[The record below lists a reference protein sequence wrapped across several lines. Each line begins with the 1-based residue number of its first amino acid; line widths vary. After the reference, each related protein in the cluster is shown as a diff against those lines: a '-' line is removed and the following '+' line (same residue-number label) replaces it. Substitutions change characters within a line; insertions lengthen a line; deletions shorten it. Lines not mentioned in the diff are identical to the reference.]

1 MSEMLEADNMNSMGA
16 QPGAGGMTAGTLL
29 RQARQAAGVHVA
41 ALAVALKVPAHKLEA
56 LEEDRYEVFTD
67 VVFLRALA
75 SSVCRTLKV
84 DAAPVLA
91 LLPTSSAPRLAVDHG
106 INASFKDGSARASSA
121 SGSAI
126 SRSVIGVVLVLL
138 LAALAMVFVPRAVDQ
153 SASAGKP
160 ATAQPGAVVETPAA
174 APAEA
179 ASSAVAAVAEPSQ
192 QPAAAAPAPAATPAP
207 TPAPAIAAASVP
219 AVVVPAA
226 PAAPSVGS
234 SPLAASSQLSSVPV
248 AAADEGTLVITASG
262 TSWVQVRSLS
272 GGGTTQ
278 KTLTAGDKLVA
289 PGSPPWAVVIGKADA
304 TTVTVRGKPMDV
316 VSIAREN
323 VARFEVK

>member
-1 MSEMLEADNMNSMGA
+1 MSEMLEAENMNSMSA

-179 ASSAVAAVAEPSQ
+179 ASGTVAAVAEPSQ
-192 QPAAAAPAPAATPAP
+192 QPAAAAPAP
-207 TPAPAIAAASVP
+207 TPAPAMAAASVP
-219 AVVVPAA
+219 AMVVPAA

-248 AAADEGTLVITASG
+248 AAADEGALVIAASG

>member
-1 MSEMLEADNMNSMGA
+1 MSEMVEAENMNSLGA
-16 QPGAGGMTAGTLL
+16 QPVAGGITAGALL

-56 LEEDRYEVFTD
+56 LEEDRYDTFTD

-91 LLPTSSAPRLAVDHG
+91 LLPTSSAPRLSVDHG
-106 INASFKDGSARASSA
+106 INASFKDGSARALGA
-121 SGSAI
+121 GGSAI

-138 LAALAMVFVPRAVDQ
+138 LAALAMVFVPRAVEQ

-160 ATAQPGAVVETPAA
+160 ASTQASAVSELPAA

-179 ASSAVAAVAEPSQ
+179 ASSSVAAVVAPLPQ
-192 QPAAAAPAPAATPAP
+192 TAVVAPAPAP
-207 TPAPAIAAASVP
+207 TPTPTTTAASVP
-219 AVVVPAA
+219 AVAAAA
-226 PAAPSVGS
+226 PIAGS
-234 SPLAASSQLSSVPV
+234 SPLAASSQLSSVPTV
-248 AAADEGTLVITASG
+248 PADDGPLVITASG

-304 TTVTVRGKPMDV
+304 TTVTVRGKPMDLT
-316 VSIAREN
+316 SIAREN

>member
-1 MSEMLEADNMNSMGA
+1 MSEMLEAENTNSMGA
-16 QPGAGGMTAGTLL
+16 QPAAGGMTAGALL
-29 RQARQAAGVHVA
+29 RQARLAAGVHVA

-56 LEEDRYEVFTD
+56 LEEDRYDAFTD

-121 SGSAI
+121 GGSAI

-138 LAALAMVFVPRAVDQ
+138 LAALAMVFVPRAVEQ

-160 ATAQPGAVVETPAA
+160 APAQPGAVVESPAA
-174 APAEA
+174 APVAT
-179 ASSAVAAVAEPSQ
+179 ASSPVAAVAEPSQ
-192 QPAAAAPAPAATPAP
+192 QPAATAPAPATTPAP
-207 TPAPAIAAASVP
+207 IPAPAMAAASVP
-219 AVVVPAA
+219 AAVPAA
-226 PAAPSVGS
+226 PAAPIAGS
-234 SPLAASSQLSSVPV
+234 SPLAASSQLSSVPM
-248 AAADEGTLVITASG
+248 AAADDGALVIAASG

-316 VSIAREN
+316 ISIAREN

>member
-1 MSEMLEADNMNSMGA
+1 MSEMLEAENMNSTGA

-153 SASAGKP
+153 SASLGKP

-179 ASSAVAAVAEPSQ
+179 ASSTVAAVAEPSQ
-192 QPAAAAPAPAATPAP
+192 QPAAAAPAATPAP
-207 TPAPAIAAASVP
+207 AMAAASVP
-219 AVVVPAA
+219 AMVVPAA

-248 AAADEGTLVITASG
+248 AAADEGALVITASG

>member
-1 MSEMLEADNMNSMGA
+1 MSEMLEAENTNSMGA
-16 QPGAGGMTAGTLL
+16 QPAAGGMTAGALL

-41 ALAVALKVPAHKLEA
+41 ALAGALKVPAHKLEA

-91 LLPTSSAPRLAVDHG
+91 LLPTSSAPRLSVDHG
-106 INASFKDGSARASSA
+106 INASFKDGSARVSSA
-121 SGSAI
+121 GGSAI

-138 LAALAMVFVPRAVDQ
+138 LAALAMVFVPRAVEQ

-160 ATAQPGAVVETPAA
+160 ASTQPSTVAESPAA
-174 APAEA
+174 APTAV
-179 ASSAVAAVAEPSQ
+179 ASSPVAVVVEPEQ
-192 QPAAAAPAPAATPAP
+192 QPAAASTTPAPMPAPAM
-207 TPAPAIAAASVP
+207 AAASVP
-219 AVVVPAA
+219 AVMPAA
-226 PAAPSVGS
+226 PAAPIAGS
-234 SPLAASSQLSSVPV
+234 SPLAASGQLSSVPV
-248 AAADEGTLVITASG
+248 AAADDGPLVIAASG

>member
-1 MSEMLEADNMNSMGA
+1 MSEMLEAENMNSMGA

-121 SGSAI
+121 GGSAI

-160 ATAQPGAVVETPAA
+160 ATGAVVETPAA

-207 TPAPAIAAASVP
+207 TPAPAVAAASVP
-219 AVVVPAA
+219 AVVA
-226 PAAPSVGS
+226 PAAPVAPIIGS

-248 AAADEGTLVITASG
+248 AAADDGTLVIAASG

-289 PGSPPWAVVIGKADA
+289 PGSPPWSVVIGKADA